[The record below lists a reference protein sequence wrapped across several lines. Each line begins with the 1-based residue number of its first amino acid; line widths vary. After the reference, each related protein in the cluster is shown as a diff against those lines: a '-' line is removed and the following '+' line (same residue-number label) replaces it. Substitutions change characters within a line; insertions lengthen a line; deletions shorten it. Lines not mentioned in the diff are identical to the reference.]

1 MMKEQSSHYHKI
13 ATAVRAREECL

>member
-1 MMKEQSSHYHKI
+1 MKEQSSHYHKI